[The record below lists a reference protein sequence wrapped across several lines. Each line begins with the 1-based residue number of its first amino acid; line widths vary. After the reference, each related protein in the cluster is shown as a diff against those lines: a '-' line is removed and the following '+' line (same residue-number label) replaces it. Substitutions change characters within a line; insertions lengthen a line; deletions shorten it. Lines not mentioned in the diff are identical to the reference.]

1 MRGFYLLSASFGSRD
16 ESRGKS
22 RHSDGQLEMRPGSR
36 ALRWARALRQAAAA
50 LCSPGTAQAHTTAR
64 PRSLPTATHVSAA
77 CTQRPDLSFNPTSTS
92 RSKIVFFF
100 FLLFFSLSH
109 GWMTNAGEQN
119 KPFCKRPP
127 KQDNSSAVPKLW
139 LTCSVQISAKSWQHL
154 PVGAPAFTC
163 AGLVKAVRRDE
174 AAQSPKLWQ

>member
-16 ESRGKS
+16 ELRGKS

-100 FLLFFSLSH
+100 LLFFFSFSWLNDKCWGAKQTILALQTSPQTGQLLSCAQTLAH
-109 GWMTNAGEQN
+109 LL
-119 KPFCKRPP
+119 
-127 KQDNSSAVPKLW
+127 SADQCEVM
-139 LTCSVQISAKSWQHL
+139 A
-154 PVGAPAFTC
+154 APACRSTSIHLC
-163 AGLVKAVRRDE
+163 WACKSSKER
-174 AAQSPKLWQ
+174 